1 MLINEEESSS
11 NRKRRHSND
20 KENEIESSC
29 KRRLTVRRQTPS
41 VVNPENSEKFQC
53 SLPERSS
60 SRRQKETLDACKAIH
75 GDLEG
80 KQSALDGMWV
90 TLVNK
95 TSPEMLKGYLLTSPK
110 VNNKIIPSMLKSQS
124 QAKLYE
130 NSKDNTCRSLK
141 VLYERGLLTKEKYK
155 SICRNMAAVSTSVS
169 SSTDSEPNFSNVY
182 SPKLVYYDKLIAFI
196 KSIDMGN
203 IKDFAVEFCHGFDRL
218 EEQVNGSYRELG
230 SFLKVL
236 AELYILVD
244 QALGSESFWLHFGS
258 APYHFRIALGADGAP
273 FGKDDEA
280 TAWLV
285 SFLNVGK
292 HVQSQSDNFLICG
305 ANCSENH
312 ISMQRYARKLVSDI
326 AQIEKQTYSIN
337 GFDVKFTVDLLP
349 CDMKWLSLMGGEL
362 NNAAYY
368 FSPFGDVNNDNKII
382 ANGSLGDDIS
392 CSWHPWVYE
401 KRIEV
406 VEKVTQ
412 KREQLEKKKCSQ
424 VTKRNN
430 LLAYIREQ
438 KSRQESQPQ
447 LGKLIDL
454 GLAEPLHNA
463 NNAWGYL
470 HSLMLEIALSKSKIV
485 TSCSDIDSLPVDS
498 PFVHYLVTLK
508 EKLKVTRLVKK
519 VKCWFSEGR
528 KKSFAYRFTGKET
541 KVFCHQFIFVLH
553 SLSSCSDGQEMQL
566 RIAAIAYCCV
576 QLRDAVSYFSRVN
589 IDQDGIDKCKKACQY
604 FFNANMLLLNKIT
617 PTIWTIGY
625 AIPRHVQIIFDKYGL
640 GLGLNSM
647 QGREAKHVRL
657 AQYAKH
663 STKTTRWHMVLRH
676 DYIANVWI
684 RKQDPCHT
692 SYTKYSRQY
701 IPQEV
706 TCNSPTFCYCGFP
719 LENGV
724 ASCSI
729 CTSDIFKAV
738 QQSAVA
744 GSLVGEICNHI
755 KQKKTL

>member
-1 MLINEEESSS
+1 M
-11 NRKRRHSND
+11 
-20 KENEIESSC
+20 
-29 KRRLTVRRQTPS
+29 
-41 VVNPENSEKFQC
+41 VNLENSEKFQC
-53 SLPERSS
+53 SLPEWSS
-60 SRRQKETLDACKAIH
+60 SRRQKETLDACKEIH

-95 TSPEMLKGYLLTSPK
+95 TSPEILKGYFLTSPK
-110 VNNKIIPSMLKSQS
+110 VNHKVIPSMLKSKS

-130 NSKDNTCRSLK
+130 NSKDNTYRSLK
-141 VLYERGLLTKEKYK
+141 VLYEKGLLTKEKYK
-155 SICRNMAAVSTSVS
+155 STCRNVATVSTSVS
-169 SSTDSEPNFSNVY
+169 SSTDSEPNFSNVFC
-182 SPKLVYYDKLIAFI
+182 PKLVYYDKLIAFI
-196 KSIDMGN
+196 KSINMGN
-203 IKDFAVEFCHGFDRL
+203 IKDFAVEFCHGFDRH
-218 EEQVNGSYRELG
+218 EEQVNGCYRELG

-244 QALGSESFWLHFGS
+244 QAFGSESFLLHFGS

-292 HVQSQSDNFLICG
+292 HFQSQSDNFLICG

-326 AQIEKQTYSIN
+326 AHIEKQTYSIN
-337 GFDVKFTVDLLP
+337 GIDVKFTVDLLP

-368 FSPFGDVNNDNKII
+368 FSPFGDVNNDNKMI

-412 KREQLEKKKCSQ
+412 MREQLEKKKCSQ

-430 LLAYIREQ
+430 LLTYIREQ
-438 KSRQESQPQ
+438 KSRQESQPL

-470 HSLMLEIALSKSKIV
+470 HSLMLEIALSKLKIV
-485 TSCSDIDSLPVDS
+485 TSCNDINSLPVDS
-498 PFVHYLVTLK
+498 SFVHYLVTLK

-528 KKSFAYRFTGKET
+528 KKSFAYRFTGMET
-541 KVFCHQFIFVLH
+541 KVFCHKFMFVLR
-553 SLSSCSDGQEMQL
+553 SLSNGSDVQEMQL

-576 QLRDAVSYFSRVN
+576 QLRDAVS
-589 IDQDGIDKCKKACQY
+589 CKKACQY

-625 AIPRHVQIIFDKYGL
+625 VIPRHIQIIFDKYGL

-663 STKTTRWHMVLRH
+663 STKTTRWYMILRH

-684 RKQDPCHT
+684 RKQDPHHT
-692 SYTKYSRQY
+692 SYTKYTGQY

-706 TCNSPTFCYCGFP
+706 ICNSLTFCYCGFP

-729 CTSDIFKAV
+729 CSSDIFKAV

-744 GSLVGEICNHI
+744 GSLVGEICNLI